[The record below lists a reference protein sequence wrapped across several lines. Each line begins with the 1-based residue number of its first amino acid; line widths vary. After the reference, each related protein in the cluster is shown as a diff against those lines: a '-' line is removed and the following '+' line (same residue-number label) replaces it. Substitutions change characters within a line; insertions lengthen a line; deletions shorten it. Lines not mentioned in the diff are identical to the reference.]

1 MRYCVVQLLIVK
13 GGGVDRLQANNVEDS
28 WTMVLEQVRGSIYGF
43 LAQLSAQWLVV
54 LTDSLV
60 EIFTQIQ
67 WLKVTVNPLLFF
79 FLEIS

>member
-54 LTDSLV
+54 LTGSLV